1 MPGDKMIN
9 FRMLTFMDLCK
20 TKNYTKTAANLH
32 ITQPAVTQHIK
43 YLENY
48 YGAKLF
54 TYSGRNLSL
63 TKQGQLLE
71 EFTSMMY
78 ADYNKMK
85 GLIKSSL
92 CKPKKIKFGATGTI
106 GEYLMPNVIEKYLEY
121 EQNEEFMMIIDNTEN
136 LLGKIKNGDID
147 FAIIDGYF
155 QKSDYEC
162 TLLFKEPTVAVCAV
176 NHRLAKGPVAFDD
189 LLTERLILREEGSE
203 GRYNLGLLL
212 REKNLSIE
220 SFSKT
225 LQIGHWNVTKDLV
238 QKGLGIAFLYRNVVK
253 RDIENNLLAEIKIS
267 DFNVTREINFVWLK
281 GSFFTEERLHFLDYC
296 KRFINIS

>member
-1 MPGDKMIN
+1 MIN
-9 FRMLTFMDLCK
+9 YRILTFMDLCK

-43 YLENY
+43 YLEDY

-54 TYSGRNLSL
+54 SYSGRNLSI

-71 EFTSMMY
+71 EFTSTIY
-78 ADYNKMK
+78 ADFNKMK

-106 GEYLMPNVIEKYLEY
+106 GEFLMPNVIEKYLEN
-121 EQNEEFMMIIDNTEN
+121 EQNEEFTMIVDNTEN
-136 LLGKIKNGDID
+136 LLGKVKSGDID
-147 FAIIDGYF
+147 FAIIDGFF
-155 QKSDYEC
+155 QKADYEC
-162 TLLFKEPTVAVCAV
+162 TLLFREQTVAICAK
-176 NHRLAKGPVAFDD
+176 NHRFANIPVTLDD
-189 LLTERLILREEGSE
+189 LLSERLIAREEGSE
-203 GRYNLGLLL
+203 GRYNLELIL

-220 SFSKT
+220 NFNKVM
-225 LQIGHWNVTKDLV
+225 QIGHWNVTKDLV

-253 RDIENNLLAEIKIS
+253 KDIENNLFSEIKVT

-281 GSFFTEERLHFLDYC
+281 GSFFTEESLHFLDYC
-296 KRFINIS
+296 KRFINI